1 MFEKLIDRILE
12 ASWNR
17 TRERKARSD
26 ARLMEEPKQPM
37 LAVTEGP
44 PHGGR
49 TRQFTIHDAMNGQ
62 YIEYFR
68 RKYNP
73 NGPDEWA
80 KEIYIVQP
88 GESLVDAISAVLVIL
103 EK

>member
-1 MFEKLIDRILE
+1 MLDRALRARNRERIDRLTD
-12 ASWNR
+12 S
-17 TRERKARSD
+17 
-26 ARLMEEPKQPM
+26 QPA
-37 LAVTEGP
+37 LATNDGP

-73 NGPDEWA
+73 SGPDDWA